1 MFAGKKAAIAICLIA
16 LPLAVAIFD
25 LSFWLTLLLVIA
37 LLAWTWLD
45 QLSGVFRR
53 GGGPALVLDTVSMS
67 HFAEKAR
74 WCMDRLGVDYR
85 ENKSNGLLGVVLT
98 GRTVP
103 RLRLRTGAV
112 ESSIGHSP
120 EILRFLWGE
129 YGARL
134 ETAAFLEPTEEA
146 LELEAKIDRYGVDL
160 QVWVYYHL
168 LPHKETTLH
177 IWGAEDT
184 GIPKWQR
191 TVARPLYTLLA
202 KFLRRTFGI
211 DGAHYNKAV
220 EHVDAMLA
228 AAEERLQGGKQYL
241 LGDAISFV
249 DITFA
254 SLSGLWLQPDNYGG
268 GQANDC
274 KVAIDELPD
283 AMQADRDRWREKFPA
298 ATAFIE
304 RLYAEERFT

>member
-1 MFAGKKAAIAICLIA
+1 MFAGKKAVIASCLIA
-16 LPLAVAIFD
+16 LPLAVAVFD
-25 LSFWLTLLLVIA
+25 LSFWPTLLLVIA
-37 LLAWTWLD
+37 LLTWMWLN
-45 QLSGVFRR
+45 QLGGLLRR
-53 GGGPALVLDTVSMS
+53 GGGPALVLDTISMS

-74 WCMDRLGVDYR
+74 WSMDRLGVDYR
-85 ENKSNGLLGVVLT
+85 ENKSNGLLGVILT

-134 ETAAFLEPTEEA
+134 EAASFLEPSEEA

-177 IWGAEDT
+177 IWGAEDS
-184 GIPKWQR
+184 GIPQWQR
-191 TVARPLYTLLA
+191 AVARPLYPLLA

-211 DGAHYNKAV
+211 DRAHYNKAV

-228 AAEERLQGGKQYL
+228 AAEERLEGGQQYL
-241 LGDAISFV
+241 LGDTINYV

-254 SLSGLWLQPDNYGG
+254 AISGLWLQPDNYGG
-268 GQANDC
+268 GQADHC
-274 KVAIDELPD
+274 RVAIDELPEG
-283 AMQADRDRWREKFPA
+283 MQADRDRWREKFPA

>member
-1 MFAGKKAAIAICLIA
+1 MFAGKKSAISICLIA
-16 LPLAVAIFD
+16 LPLLVAMFD

-37 LLAWTWLD
+37 LLAWIWFD

-53 GGGPALVLDTVSMS
+53 GGGPALVLDTISMS
-67 HFAEKAR
+67 HFAEKGR

-134 ETAAFLEPTEEA
+134 ETAAFLEPTQES

-160 QVWVYYHL
+160 QVWVYHHL
-168 LPHKETTLH
+168 LPHKEITLH
-177 IWGAEDT
+177 IWGAQDP
-184 GIPKWQR
+184 GIPQWQR
-191 TVARPLYTLLA
+191 TVARLLYPLLA
-202 KFLRRTFGI
+202 KFLRCTFGI
-211 DGAHYNKAV
+211 DGAHYSKAV
-220 EHVDAMLA
+220 EHIDAMLA
-228 AAEERLQGGKQYL
+228 TAEERLQGDKQYL
-241 LGDAISFV
+241 LGDTLSYV

-254 SLSGLWLQPDNYGG
+254 SISGLWLQPDNYGG
-268 GQANDC
+268 GQADDC
-274 KVAIDELPD
+274 MVEIDELPD
-283 AMQADRDRWREKFPA
+283 AMQADRERWREKFPV

-304 RLYAEERFT
+304 RLYAEERLT